1 MKWSLVCAG
10 ALSAVALLVA
20 CSGDEGAPGPGGT
33 GSSSSSSSSSGS
45 TTSSSSS
52 GDAGGSGSTLLTT
65 GTVGCEKDSDCASNV
80 CFLGNMQHF
89 CTLKCTTANA
99 TSICEAPLTGT
110 CNKQGYCK
118 RD

>member
-1 MKWSLVCAG
+1 MDIMKSTLPALG
-10 ALSAVALLVA
+10 ALAFVASLAA

-33 GSSSSSSSSSGS
+33 GTSSSSGS
-45 TTSSSSS
+45 AA
-52 GDAGGSGSTLLTT
+52 DGGGGTDENGKLKT
-65 GTVGCEKDSDCASNV
+65 GTVGCNLDSECASGH

-89 CTLKCTTANA
+89 CTLVCTTDNA
-99 TSICEAPLTGT
+99 TTVCESPLTGT